1 MTPVR
6 RDEPRKPVIARG
18 SPLPQLGDRCTN
30 IVPIERG
37 ARRIDAVYISAACV
51 YEQFLV
57 WYATVARK
65 GGNHE
70 PNG

>member
-37 ARRIDAVYISAACV
+37 ARRIDAVYISALA
-51 YEQFLV
+51 YMSSLWSGMNSNTQGRE
-57 WYATVARK
+57 R
-65 GGNHE
+65 
-70 PNG
+70 